1 MNPLSA
7 VQNLIPKSLSL
18 DGPRNLVRD
27 LWDKLAAVP
36 GGKRAFSAVVGRM
49 APYTGSIGA
58 SVVELSP
65 GWSKVLLRDRRAVR
79 NHLQSV
85 HAIALANLAE
95 LCGNVA
101 MAYTLPDDARFIV
114 AGLSIEYLKK
124 ARGTLTAEATLA
136 PPATSERREY
146 EFESTI
152 RDASGDEV
160 ARAKARWLVGPQS
173 PSSTSTPAPRSPR
186 GA

>member
-124 ARGTLTAEATLA
+124 ARGVIT
-136 PPATSERREY
+136 ATSECPIVASSARE
-146 EFESTI
+146 EFEVPVTMKNA
-152 RDASGDEV
+152 DGEV
-160 ARAKARWLVGPQS
+160 VATATLRTLVGPKR
-173 PSSTSTPAPRSPR
+173 AK
-186 GA
+186 G